1 MAKKLD
7 AKDVELYL
15 LENTDFFVSRESLV
29 SELSFKHDAEGASSL
44 LEMQVRKLRDEQSR
58 LMDMLTGFVSTGKE
72 NEELYFKSKN
82 LTLSLIS
89 SNKFD
94 EVKKTVELF
103 FQENFEVDSCILETL
118 SDAELQKL
126 EKITG
131 LDMNKDA
138 IHMGPLS
145 KEKMAAFFSN
155 DAIKS
160 AVISVMK
167 LEKGFGL
174 LKVGSIEATKYLGDG
189 DTTFIEYI
197 RDVIVRVL
205 ESKEA

>member
-7 AKDVELYL
+7 AKEVELYL
-15 LENTDFFVSRESLV
+15 LENTDFFLSRESLV
-29 SELSFKHDAEGASSL
+29 SELSFKHDAQGATSL

-58 LMDMLTGFVSTGKE
+58 LMDMLSGFVSTGKE
-72 NEELYFKSKN
+72 NEELFFKSKN
-82 LTLSLIS
+82 LTLSVIAA
-89 SNKFD
+89 KDFD

-103 FQENFEVDSCILETL
+103 FEQNFEIDSCILEILTDSQL
-118 SDAELQKL
+118 QELENK
-126 EKITG
+126 TN

-145 KEKMAAFFSN
+145 KEKIDAFFSSESV
-155 DAIKS
+155 KS

-167 LEKGFGL
+167 LKSGFGL
-174 LKVGSIEATKYLGDG
+174 LKIGSNEPTKYLGDG

-197 RDVIVRVL
+197 RDIIVTVL

>member
-1 MAKKLD
+1 MDKKLD

-72 NEELYFKSKN
+72 NEELFFKSKN

-89 SNKFD
+89 SNKFN

>member
-72 NEELYFKSKN
+72 NEELFFKSKN

-89 SNKFD
+89 SNNFD

-103 FQENFEVDSCILETL
+103 FQENFEVDSCILEIL

-145 KEKMAAFFSN
+145 KEKIAAFFSN

-167 LEKGFGL
+167 LENGFGL
-174 LKVGSIEATKYLGDG
+174 LKVGSNEATKYLGDG

-197 RDVIVRVL
+197 RDIIVRVL

>member
-7 AKDVELYL
+7 AKEVELYL
-15 LENTDFFVSRESLV
+15 LENTDFFLSRESLV
-29 SELSFKHDAEGASSL
+29 SELSFKHNAQGATSL

-58 LMDMLTGFVSTGKE
+58 LMDMLSGFVSTGKE
-72 NEELYFKSKN
+72 NEELFFKSKN
-82 LTLSLIS
+82 LTLSVIAA
-89 SNKFD
+89 KDFD

-103 FQENFEVDSCILETL
+103 FEQNFEIDSCILEILTDSQL
-118 SDAELQKL
+118 QELENK
-126 EKITG
+126 TN

-145 KEKMAAFFSN
+145 KEKMNAFFSSESV
-155 DAIKS
+155 KS

-167 LEKGFGL
+167 LKSGFGL
-174 LKVGSIEATKYLGDG
+174 LKIGSNEPTKYLGDG

-197 RDVIVRVL
+197 RDIIVTVL

>member
-72 NEELYFKSKN
+72 NEELFFKSKN

-89 SNKFD
+89 SKKFD

>member
-15 LENTDFFVSRESLV
+15 LENTDFFLSRESLV
-29 SELSFKHDAEGASSL
+29 SELSFKHDADGATSL

-58 LMDMLTGFVSTGKE
+58 LMDMLSGFVSTGKE
-72 NEELYFKSKN
+72 NEELFFKSKN
-82 LTLSLIS
+82 LTLSLIAS
-89 SNKFD
+89 KNFD
-94 EVKKTVELF
+94 EVKKTVESF
-103 FQENFEVDSCILETL
+103 FEKNFEIDSCILEAL
-118 SDAELQKL
+118 SDPELQEL
-126 EKITG
+126 ESKTG
-131 LDMNKDA
+131 LGMSKDV

-145 KEKMAAFFSN
+145 KEKMDAFFSS
-155 DAIKS
+155 DSVKS

-167 LEKGFGL
+167 LKKGFAL
-174 LKVGSIEATKYLGDG
+174 LKIGSNEPTKYLGDG

-197 RDVIVRVL
+197 RDIIVRVL

>member
-15 LENTDFFVSRESLV
+15 LENTDFFLSRESLV
-29 SELSFKHDAEGASSL
+29 SELSFKHDADGATSL

-58 LMDMLTGFVSTGKE
+58 LMDMLSGFVSTSKE
-72 NEELYFKSKN
+72 NEELFFKSKN
-82 LTLSLIS
+82 LTLSLITS
-89 SNKFD
+89 KNFD
-94 EVKKTVELF
+94 EVKKTVESF
-103 FQENFEVDSCILETL
+103 FEKNFEIDSCILDAL
-118 SDAELQKL
+118 SDPELQEL
-126 EKITG
+126 ESKTG
-131 LDMNKDA
+131 LGMSKDV

-145 KEKMAAFFSN
+145 KEKMDAFFSS
-155 DAIKS
+155 DSVKS

-167 LEKGFGL
+167 LKKGFAL
-174 LKVGSIEATKYLGDG
+174 LKIGSNEPTKYLGDG

-197 RDVIVRVL
+197 RDIIVRVL

>member
-15 LENTDFFVSRESLV
+15 LENTDFFLSRESLV
-29 SELSFKHDAEGASSL
+29 NELSFKHDAEGATSL

-58 LMDMLTGFVSTGKE
+58 LMDMLSGFVSTGKE
-72 NEELYFKSKN
+72 NEELFFKSKN
-82 LTLSLIS
+82 LTLSLITS
-89 SNKFD
+89 ENFD
-94 EVKKTVELF
+94 EVKKTVESF
-103 FQENFEVDSCILETL
+103 FEKNFKIDSCILEAL
-118 SDAELQKL
+118 SDPELQDL
-126 EKITG
+126 ESKTG
-131 LDMNKDA
+131 LSMSKDA

-145 KEKMAAFFSN
+145 KEKMDAFFSS
-155 DAIKS
+155 DSVKS

-167 LEKGFGL
+167 LKKGFAL
-174 LKVGSIEATKYLGDG
+174 LKMGSNEPTKYLGDG

-197 RDVIVRVL
+197 RDIIVKVL

>member
-7 AKDVELYL
+7 PKDVELYL
-15 LENTDFFVSRESLV
+15 LENTDFFLSRESIV
-29 SELSFKHDAEGASSL
+29 SELSFKHDAEGETSL

-58 LMDMLTGFVSTGKE
+58 LMDMLSGFVSTGKE
-72 NEELYFKSKN
+72 NEELFFKSKN
-82 LTLSLIS
+82 LTLSLITA
-89 SNKFD
+89 KDFD

-103 FQENFEVDSCILETL
+103 FEQNFEIDSCILEIL
-118 SDAELQKL
+118 SDSQLQQL
-126 EKITG
+126 ENKTG

-145 KEKMAAFFSN
+145 TEKLVAFFSN
-155 DAIKS
+155 ESVKS

-167 LEKGFGL
+167 LKSGFGL
-174 LKVGSIEATKYLGDG
+174 LKIGSNEPTKYLGDG

-197 RDVIVRVL
+197 RDIIVRVL

>member
-72 NEELYFKSKN
+72 NEELFFKSKN

-103 FQENFEVDSCILETL
+103 FQENFEADSCILETL
-118 SDAELQKL
+118 SDAEIQKL

-155 DAIKS
+155 DTIKS

-167 LEKGFGL
+167 LEKGFGI

>member
-72 NEELYFKSKN
+72 NEELFFKSKN

-205 ESKEA
+205 DSKEA

>member
-72 NEELYFKSKN
+72 NEELFFKSKN

-145 KEKMAAFFSN
+145 KEKIAAFFSN

>member
-29 SELSFKHDAEGASSL
+29 SELSFKHAAEGASSL

-72 NEELYFKSKN
+72 NEELFFKSKN

>member
-7 AKDVELYL
+7 AKEVELYL
-15 LENTDFFVSRESLV
+15 LENTDFFLSRESLV
-29 SELSFKHDAEGASSL
+29 SELSFKHDAQGATSL

-58 LMDMLTGFVSTGKE
+58 LMDMLSGFVSTGKE
-72 NEELYFKSKN
+72 NEELFFKSKN
-82 LTLSLIS
+82 LTLSVIAA
-89 SNKFD
+89 KDFD

-103 FQENFEVDSCILETL
+103 FEQNFEIDSCILEILTDSQL
-118 SDAELQKL
+118 QELENK
-126 EKITG
+126 TN

-145 KEKMAAFFSN
+145 KEKMDAFFSSESVR
-155 DAIKS
+155 S

-167 LEKGFGL
+167 LKSGFGL
-174 LKVGSIEATKYLGDG
+174 LKIGSNEPTKYLGDG

-197 RDVIVRVL
+197 RDIIVTVL

>member
-72 NEELYFKSKN
+72 NEELFFKSKN

-118 SDAELQKL
+118 SDAELQNL

-174 LKVGSIEATKYLGDG
+174 LKLGSIEATKYLGDG

-205 ESKEA
+205 DSKEA

>member
-7 AKDVELYL
+7 AKEVELYL
-15 LENTDFFVSRESLV
+15 LENTDFFLSRESLV
-29 SELSFKHDAEGASSL
+29 SELSFKHDAQGATSL
-44 LEMQVRKLRDEQSR
+44 LEIQVRKLRDEQSR
-58 LMDMLTGFVSTGKE
+58 LMDMLSGFVSTGKE
-72 NEELYFKSKN
+72 NEELFFKSKN
-82 LTLSLIS
+82 LTLSVIAA
-89 SNKFD
+89 KDFD

-103 FQENFEVDSCILETL
+103 FEQNFEIDSCILEIL
-118 SDAELQKL
+118 SDSQLQELENK
-126 EKITG
+126 TN

-145 KEKMAAFFSN
+145 KEKMDAFFSSESV
-155 DAIKS
+155 KS

-167 LEKGFGL
+167 LKSGFGL
-174 LKVGSIEATKYLGDG
+174 LKIGSNEPTKYLGDG

-197 RDVIVRVL
+197 RDIIVTVL

>member
-72 NEELYFKSKN
+72 NEELFFKSKN

-160 AVISVMK
+160 AVIRVMK

>member
-72 NEELYFKSKN
+72 NEELFFKSKN

-89 SNKFD
+89 SNEFD
-94 EVKKTVELF
+94 EIKKTVELF

-131 LDMNKDA
+131 LNMNKDA

>member
-15 LENTDFFVSRESLV
+15 LENTDFFLSRESLV
-29 SELSFKHDAEGASSL
+29 SELSFKHDAEGATSL

-58 LMDMLTGFVSTGKE
+58 LMNMLSSFVSTGKE
-72 NEELYFKSKN
+72 NEELFFKSKN
-82 LTLSLIS
+82 LTLSLIAS
-89 SNKFD
+89 EGFD

-103 FQENFEVDSCILETL
+103 FHENFAVDSCILEIL
-118 SDAELQKL
+118 SDSELQEL
-126 EKITG
+126 ETRTG
-131 LDMNKDA
+131 LEMNKDA

-145 KEKMAAFFSN
+145 KEKMAAFFSSES
-155 DAIKS
+155 IKS

-167 LEKGFGL
+167 LKKGFGL
-174 LKVGSIEATKYLGDG
+174 LKVGSNEPTKYLGDG

-197 RDVIVRVL
+197 RDIIIRVL

>member
-7 AKDVELYL
+7 AKEVELYL
-15 LENTDFFVSRESLV
+15 LENKDFFLSRESLV
-29 SELSFKHDAEGASSL
+29 SELSFKHDAQGATSL

-58 LMDMLTGFVSTGKE
+58 LMDMLLGFVSTGKE
-72 NEELYFKSKN
+72 NEELFFKSKN
-82 LTLSLIS
+82 LTLSVIAA
-89 SNKFD
+89 KDFD

-103 FQENFEVDSCILETL
+103 FEQNFEIDSCILEILTDSQL
-118 SDAELQKL
+118 QELENK
-126 EKITG
+126 TN

-145 KEKMAAFFSN
+145 KEKMDAFFSSESV
-155 DAIKS
+155 KS

-167 LEKGFGL
+167 LKSGFGL
-174 LKVGSIEATKYLGDG
+174 LKIGSNEPTKYLGDG

-197 RDVIVRVL
+197 RDIIVTVL

>member
-7 AKDVELYL
+7 AKEVELYL
-15 LENTDFFVSRESLV
+15 LENTDFFLSRESLV
-29 SELSFKHDAEGASSL
+29 SELSFKHDAQGATSL

-58 LMDMLTGFVSTGKE
+58 LMDMLSGFVSTGKE
-72 NEELYFKSKN
+72 NEELFFKSKN
-82 LTLSLIS
+82 LTLSVIAA
-89 SNKFD
+89 KDFD

-103 FQENFEVDSCILETL
+103 FEQNFEIDSCILEILTD
-118 SDAELQKL
+118 SQLQEVENK
-126 EKITG
+126 TN

-145 KEKMAAFFSN
+145 KEKMDAFFSSESV
-155 DAIKS
+155 KS

-167 LEKGFGL
+167 LKSGFGL
-174 LKVGSIEATKYLGDG
+174 LKIGSNEPTKYLGDG

-197 RDVIVRVL
+197 RDIIVTVL